1 MSDPPVNFLIPFRSH
16 VRGVRVACAIA
27 PRRVALRRA
36 EKFAAVAMV
45 TPVLPTGWA
54 EAACVTNL
62 TPRRYRCA
70 PDSHLRFVP
79 GSCQR

>member
-1 MSDPPVNFLIPFRSH
+1 MRN
-16 VRGVRVACAIA
+16 CALA
-27 PRRVALRRA
+27 ASRRVASRR
-36 EKFAAVAMV
+36 VASRREIRGSSHGYARS
-45 TPVLPTGWA
+45 PTSWA

>member
-1 MSDPPVNFLIPFRSH
+1 MSDPPVNFLIPFPPH
-16 VRGVRVACAIA
+16 VRGTLHAQLRSLRHVAS
-27 PRRVALRRA
+27 RREIRGSSHGYARS
-36 EKFAAVAMV
+36 
-45 TPVLPTGWA
+45 PTGWA

-62 TPRRYRCA
+62 TPRRYRRD